1 MGRKSSDGSGVGTE
15 LLHALGLNKFANT
28 TDDSE
33 TGDSKSKG
41 QSRFG
46 KLRFSKNLKKSK
58 KDDLETDSGKISM
71 EIDLKAVKDNMEPEQ
86 ANEKTPVSSLVDV
99 QNTFETILEEL
110 QRSIEDVKKNVDSA
124 ETCLESV
131 YTSVDKL
138 EKFAEL
144 CKVENKDVILG
155 LHKLVNVHKGAALLS
170 TFSSDPTFKKNCDYN
185 VTDTDGKSAE
195 RRQESQRLANKDTES
210 ESNTANALDAQNSD
224 GSEAKPAF
232 VKSKSYDIKKS
243 SISKA
248 SGVLNSES
256 SGIKQNSM
264 DSALLSS
271 KSTLKSKNSMT
282 DPSKSIK
289 DENITS
295 SEKVSNSEKSPK
307 EAKISKTEKFKEKLN
322 LRIRRKKESQDY
334 DGDSAEAE
342 HSSGHQTRME
352 RFKRKFDRKSK

>member
-71 EIDLKAVKDNMEPEQ
+71 EIDLKAVNDNMETEQ

-185 VTDTDGKSAE
+185 VTYTDGKSAE
-195 RRQESQRLANKDTES
+195 RRLESQRLANKDTE
-210 ESNTANALDAQNSD
+210 NILDAQNSD
-224 GSEAKPAF
+224 GSEANPAF

-248 SGVLNSES
+248 SRALNSES
-256 SGIKQNSM
+256 SDIKQNSM
-264 DSALLSS
+264 DSALLNS

-289 DENITS
+289 DGNITS

-322 LRIRRKKESQDY
+322 LRSRKKKDSQDY